1 MLLCWYAL
9 QGELV
14 PGSFPSTQVA
24 SANTQVT
31 DLKSE
36 MLTGSSVLNVKKNLP
51 YFVKVLTELKYQLC
65 RGEQAQKEEN
75 VGNGRGL
82 LALRESKAD
91 FNGLW
96 FRN

>member
-1 MLLCWYAL
+1 MLSCWYAL

-24 SANTQVT
+24 SANAQVT

-36 MLTGSSVLNVKKNLP
+36 MLTGSSALNVEKKIR
-51 YFVKVLTELKYQLC
+51 YFVKVLTELKYQLG
-65 RGEQAQKEEN
+65 RGEKAQKEEN

-82 LALRESKAD
+82 WALRESKAD